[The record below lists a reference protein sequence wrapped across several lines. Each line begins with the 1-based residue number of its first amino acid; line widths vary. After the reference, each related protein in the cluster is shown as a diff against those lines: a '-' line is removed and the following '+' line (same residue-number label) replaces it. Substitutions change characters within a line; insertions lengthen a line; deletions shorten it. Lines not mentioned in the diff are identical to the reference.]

1 VTRLT
6 VPPHSFRRQQKRFC
20 SHSKEEKV
28 VRNRFAVVPAAVA
41 SVLALAVA
49 ACGGSDSGNSSGKQ
63 AASGGSA
70 KLQRGVTLT
79 LWTMP
84 NSPKPVPD
92 LEKLIA
98 PFTAKTGVKVNV
110 QEVGWDVQFDR
121 IRNAAVSGSGPD
133 ITQAGTTQVPFFA
146 ALGGF
151 EDLSS
156 HVSEIG
162 GSGAYAPGIWNTTKL
177 EGQDGTWAIPW
188 FTEARSIY
196 YREDVQAKAGIDPAT
211 AFDTL
216 DHFKQTLRT
225 IKDKVPSIDG
235 KPIQPFGAPGK
246 KAFDLVH
253 NVMPFVWDNGGAE
266 LSGNAKT
273 STINSP
279 QAQQGVEFMTGLIQ
293 AGLFDKSQL
302 ERDGTQVENQFK
314 GGRLA
319 VWIGGPWV
327 LGSIPRADDDTWSPA
342 ARKNVGVAPMPTGP
356 DGKAYTFIGG
366 SDLMVFKNTKHP
378 NEAWAL
384 VKYLSQDQ
392 TQKEYAGLLGMF
404 PSRLDPQQQ
413 VGQSD
418 PNHEAFYKAIQ
429 NGRTYAPI
437 PQWAQIENAYK
448 TRFGNILDD
457 AAGAGDGSFSA
468 ATVKSQLDAAAKEAD
483 GLLAQTG

>member
-1 VTRLT
+1 LFTQ
-6 VPPHSFRRQQKRFC
+6 PHE
-20 SHSKEEKV
+20 EEKI
-28 VRNRFAVVPAAVA
+28 VRSKFAAAAAVA
-41 SVLALAVA
+41 LGLATAVA
-49 ACGGSDSGNSSGKQ
+49 ACGGDDSSTSSKPNQ
-63 AASGGSA
+63 AQGSQ
-70 KLQRGVTLT
+70 LQKGVTLT

-84 NSPKPVPD
+84 NSPKPKED
-92 LEKLIA
+92 LQQLIA
-98 PFTAKTGVKVNV
+98 PFTAKTGVKVDV

-121 IRNAAVSGSGPD
+121 IRNAAVSGEGPD

-151 EDLSS
+151 SNLSDR
-156 HVSEIG
+156 VDQIG
-162 GSGAYAPGIWNTTKL
+162 GSKAYAPGIWSTTQV
-177 EGQDGTWAIPW
+177 EGQDGTWAVPW

-196 YREDVQAKAGIDPAT
+196 YRTDVLKKAGIDPAT
-211 AFDTL
+211 AFSSL
-216 DHFKQTLRT
+216 DAFKQTLQT
-225 IKDKVPSIDG
+225 IKDKVPTIDG

-266 LSGNAKT
+266 LSDDAKQ

-279 QAQQGVEFMTGLIQ
+279 ESEQGVEFMTSLIQ

-327 LGSIPRADDDTWSPA
+327 LGSMTRSDDDTWNAA

-356 DGKAYTFIGG
+356 GGKAYTFVGG
-366 SDLMVFKNTKHP
+366 SDLMLLKSSKHP

-384 VKYLSQDQ
+384 MKYLSEDQ
-392 TQKEYAGLLGMF
+392 TQKDYAGLLGMF

-418 PNHEAFYKAIQ
+418 ANHEAFYKAIQ

-437 PQWAQIENAYK
+437 PQWGQIENAYK
-448 TRFGNILDD
+448 TRFGNILDS
-457 AAGAGDGSFSA
+457 AAGVGPTFSD